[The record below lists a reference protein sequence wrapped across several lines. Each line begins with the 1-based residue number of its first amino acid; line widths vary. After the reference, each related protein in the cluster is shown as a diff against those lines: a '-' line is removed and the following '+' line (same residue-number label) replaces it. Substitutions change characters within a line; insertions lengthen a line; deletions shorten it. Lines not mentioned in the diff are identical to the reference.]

1 MQIQEGRGGKRQHEL
16 VQQLQGTHAESR
28 TASQDTYRSWDN
40 KTRKQVPEV
49 DEE

>member
-28 TASQDTYRSWDN
+28 TASQGNLLLSWF
-40 KTRKQVPEV
+40 
-49 DEE
+49 